1 MPAKALKFDEAA
13 RHALKDG
20 VDILASAVGATLG
33 PRGRNVVL
41 DKNHGPAV
49 ITKDGVT
56 VAREIELSDRFENMG
71 AQLVKQVAIRTNEMA
86 GDGTT
91 TATVLAQAIFSDGMR
106 VIAAGANPM
115 AVRRGIEQ
123 GQRLVN
129 ARLQELASPVEG
141 KATVAAVAGIAGNDQ
156 EIGDLIADVME
167 KVGKDGVIT
176 VEDGKSIDD
185 ETEFVDGLQIEHGFG
200 SPYFIS
206 NQERQEAVI
215 EDPYILITDFTFQN
229 IQDLLPIIE
238 KALQVTKNIVVL
250 SDGLE
255 GDALATMVVNKMR
268 GTLNF
273 LAMRAPSFGDRR
285 KAALEDIAALTGG
298 TFITADM
305 GHDIQEAQVADLGR
319 AHRIVSDK
327 SRTTIIDG
335 YGSDEAI
342 QARIRQIRTQVED
355 ASAEYDREKLQER
368 LAKLA
373 GGVAVVK
380 VGGATETEVKEKK
393 FRVEDALSATR
404 SAVEE
409 GVVPGGG
416 VAYIRV
422 QDALTAAA
430 DAHENPE
437 EATGLRILQSAL
449 EAPLRQ
455 LVNNAGL
462 EASVIVEDVRAAP
475 AATGYDVAAGQLGD
489 MYKLGILDPVKVTRA
504 ALENAVSVA
513 ALMLT
518 TESLVVDIVE
528 PGGPPMP
535 PDMGGMDEMGGM
547 GGMPGMGG
555 MGGMGGPPGMPGMP
569 GM

>member
-1 MPAKALKFDEAA
+1 MPAKELKFDEAA

-20 VDILASAVGATLG
+20 VDILASAVGITLG

-41 DKNHGPAV
+41 DKNYGPAV

-71 AQLVKQVAIRTNEMA
+71 AQLVKQVAVRTNEMA

-106 VIAAGANPM
+106 MIAAGANPM
-115 AVRRGIEQ
+115 AIRRGIEQ
-123 GQRLVN
+123 GQRIVN
-129 ARLQELASPVEG
+129 AQLRGLASPVEG
-141 KATVAAVAGIAGNDQ
+141 KETVAAVAGIAGNDRR
-156 EIGDLIADVME
+156 IGDLIADVME

-176 VEDGKSIDD
+176 VEEGKSIDD
-185 ETEFVDGLQIEHGFG
+185 ETEFVDGLQIEHGWL
-200 SPYFIS
+200 SPYFVS

-215 EDPYILITDFTFQN
+215 EDPYILITDYKFQN
-229 IQDLLPIIE
+229 VQDLLPIVE
-238 KALQVTKNIVVL
+238 KALQVTKNLVVL
-250 SDGLE
+250 SDSLE
-255 GDALATMVVNKMR
+255 GDALATMIVNKMR

-273 LAMRAPSFGDRR
+273 LGVRAPSFGDRR

-305 GHDIQEAQVADLGR
+305 GHNIQDAQVADLGR
-319 AHRIVSDK
+319 AHRVVSDK
-327 SRTTIIDG
+327 AHTTIING
-335 YGSDEAI
+335 YGTDEAI
-342 QARIRQIRTQVED
+342 QARIRQIRAQIED

-373 GGVAVVK
+373 GGVAVIK
-380 VGGATETEVKEKK
+380 VGGATESEVKEKK
-393 FRVEDALSATR
+393 SRVDDALSATR

-422 QDALTAAA
+422 QETLAAAA
-430 DAHENPE
+430 DAHEDPE
-437 EATGLRILQSAL
+437 EATGLRILQRAL
-449 EAPLRQ
+449 ESPLRQ
-455 LVNNAGL
+455 LVANAGL
-462 EASVIVEDVRAAP
+462 ESSVIVDDVRGAA
-475 AATGYDVAAGQLGD
+475 ANVGYDVAAGELGD

-518 TESLVVDIVE
+518 TESLVADVV
-528 PGGPPMP
+528 GVGPTAAP
-535 PDMGGMDEMGGM
+535 PGMDEMGMG
-547 GGMPGMGG
+547 GGMPGGMGGGMPGG
-555 MGGMGGPPGMPGMP
+555 MGGGMPGMP
-569 GM
+569 GI